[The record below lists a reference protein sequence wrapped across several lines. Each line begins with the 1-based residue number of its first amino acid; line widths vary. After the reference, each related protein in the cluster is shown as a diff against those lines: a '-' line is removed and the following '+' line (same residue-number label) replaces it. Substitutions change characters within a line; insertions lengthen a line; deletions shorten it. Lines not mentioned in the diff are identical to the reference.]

1 MTDAKAL
8 HRDLMNALLPHIA
21 PTVYHDIRRVV
32 TLAWAIVGLCLT
44 RTVRLTAW
52 AEVVEGRATYAA
64 SRVRRF
70 ARWLHH
76 GAIDPTEWY
85 PGVLK
90 AALRDWTPGTRTY
103 LALDTTVLAPF
114 VLIRVSLVYRGRAI
128 PLAWKALRH
137 ASAMVSFAAYQEV
150 LERVRALLPEGS
162 TVTLLADRGFLH
174 EQLIRYAQQHHW
186 HYRIRMSGSTLVQVP
201 HHATRAVEQ
210 LRPAV
215 GHAHF
220 YHNVTV
226 FGTATGPVHLAV
238 AQPLDVPTD
247 PWYIASDEPTSRQTL
262 SEYGLR
268 FDIEET
274 FLDDKS
280 GGFQVQTS
288 ELQSP
293 DALERLFLILALAT
307 LHFTS
312 IGLSVVRADVRR
324 WVDTHWDRGLSYFK
338 IGWRWLVQQ
347 YRRAWRVFATF
358 WLDPA
363 PDPAPAIASRR
374 QAALPG
380 RQWVLVQKC

>member
-8 HRDLMNALLPHIA
+8 HRDLMKAMLTHLPRSI
-21 PTVYHDIRRVV
+21 YGDIRRVV
-32 TLAWAIVGLCLT
+32 TLAWAVVGLCLT

-52 AEVVEGRATYAA
+52 AEIVEGRATYAA

-76 GAIDPTEWY
+76 PAIDPTIWY
-85 PGVLK
+85 PPLLH
-90 AALRDWTPGTRTY
+90 AALRDWTPARRVY
-103 LALDTTVLAPF
+103 VALDTTVLGPF
-114 VLIRVSLVYRGRAI
+114 VLIRASLIYRGRAI
-128 PLAWKALRH
+128 ALAWKALRH
-137 ASAMVSFAAYQEV
+137 ASAMVSFETYQPV
-150 LERVRALLPEGS
+150 LEQVRTLLPADIPI
-162 TVTLLADRGFLH
+162 TVLADRGFLH
-174 EQLIRYAQQHHW
+174 EHLIRYTQQHHW
-186 HYRIRMSGSTLVQVP
+186 HYRIRMPGDTLVQRP
-201 HHATRAVEQ
+201 QHAVRVVEQ
-210 LRPAV
+210 LRPAA

-220 YHNVTV
+220 YHNVTI
-226 FGTATGPVHLAV
+226 FGTAIGPVHLVV
-238 AQPLDVPTD
+238 AQPADAPDD
-247 PWYIASDEPTSRQTL
+247 PWYIASDEPTSQQTL
-262 SEYGLR
+262 DEYGLR

-288 ELQSP
+288 ELQTP
-293 DALERLFLILALAT
+293 EALSRLFLVLAIAS

-312 IGLSVVRADVRR
+312 TGVAVVRANVRR

-347 YRRAWRVFATF
+347 YRRAWQTLTTF

-374 QAALPG
+374 QAARPS
-380 RQWVLVQKC
+380 RQWTVVQIC

>member
-8 HRDLMNALLPHIA
+8 HRDLMKALLTHI
-21 PTVYHDIRRVV
+21 PRSVYHDIRRVV

-52 AEVVEGRATYAA
+52 AEVVDGRATYAA

-76 GAIDPTEWY
+76 PAIAPTQWY
-85 PGVLK
+85 PPLLK
-90 AALRDWTPGTRTY
+90 AALRDWELQTHRY
-103 LALDTTVLAPF
+103 IALDTTVLGPF
-114 VLIRVSLVYRGRAI
+114 VLIRAALVYRGRAI
-128 PLAWKALRH
+128 ALAWKALRH
-137 ASAMVSFAAYQEV
+137 ASAMVAFEVYQPI
-150 LERVRALLPEGS
+150 LEQVRTRLPADS
-162 TVTLLADRGFLH
+162 RITLLADRGFLH
-174 EQLIRYAQQHHW
+174 EQLIRYTQQHHW
-186 HYRIRMSGSTLVQVP
+186 HYRIRMAGNTLVQQSQ
-201 HHATRAVEQ
+201 HAVRTVER
-210 LRPAV
+210 LRPAA
-215 GHAHF
+215 GQAHF
-220 YHNVTV
+220 YHNVTI
-226 FGTATGPVHLAV
+226 FGTAIGPVHLVV
-238 AQPLDVPTD
+238 AQPADAPDD
-247 PWYIASDEPTSRQTL
+247 PWYIASDELTSQQTL
-262 SEYGLR
+262 TEYGLR

-288 ELQSP
+288 ELQTP
-293 DALERLFLILALAT
+293 EALERLFLVLAIAS

-312 IGLSVVRADVRR
+312 VGLEVVRADLRR

-347 YRRAWRVFATF
+347 YHRAWRVFATF

-374 QAALPG
+374 QAARPK
-380 RQWVLVQKC
+380 RQWTIVQIC

>member
-8 HRDLMNALLPHIA
+8 HRDLMKAILTHLPRS
-21 PTVYHDIRRVV
+21 VYGDIRRVV

-52 AEVVEGRATYAA
+52 AEIVEGRATYAA

-70 ARWLHH
+70 ARFLHH
-76 GAIDPTEWY
+76 PAIDSTAWY
-85 PGVLK
+85 PPLLK
-90 AALRDWTPGTRTY
+90 AALHDWTPAMHWY
-103 LALDTTVLAPF
+103 VALDTTVLEPF
-114 VLIRVSLVYRGRAI
+114 VLIRASLVYRGRAI

-137 ASAMVSFAAYQEV
+137 ASAMVGFDTYQAV
-150 LERVRALLPEGS
+150 LDQVRTLLPAS
-162 TVTLLADRGFLH
+162 SRVTLLADRGFLH

-186 HYRIRMSGSTLVQVP
+186 HYRIRMLGSTLVQCP
-201 HHATRAVEQ
+201 HHATRTVEQ
-210 LRPAV
+210 LRPDA
-215 GHAHF
+215 GYAHF
-220 YHNVTV
+220 YHNVTI
-226 FGTATGPVHLAV
+226 FGTALGPIHLVV
-238 AQPLDVPTD
+238 AQPLGAPDD
-247 PWYIASDEPTSRQTL
+247 PWYIASDELTSQQTL
-262 SEYGLR
+262 AEYGLR

-288 ELQSP
+288 ELQTP
-293 DALERLFLILALAT
+293 EALERLFLVLAIAT

-312 IGLSVVRADVRR
+312 TGVAVVRADVRR

-338 IGWRWLVQQ
+338 IGWRWLVQH
-347 YRRAWRVFATF
+347 YRRAWQTFATF

-380 RQWVLVQKC
+380 RQWTGVQIC

>member
-8 HRDLMNALLPHIA
+8 HRDLMKALLAHI
-21 PTVYHDIRRVV
+21 PRSVYHDIRRVV

-76 GAIDPTEWY
+76 PAIDPTIWY
-85 PGVLK
+85 PPLLTTT
-90 AALRDWTPGTRTY
+90 LRDWTSDTRVY
-103 LALDTTVLAPF
+103 VALDTTVLAPF
-114 VLIRVSLVYRGRAI
+114 VLIRASLVYRGRAI

-137 ASAMVSFAAYQEV
+137 ASAMVSFDAYKTV
-150 LERVRALLPEGS
+150 LDQVHALLPAS
-162 TVTLLADRGFLH
+162 SQVTLLADRGFLH

-186 HYRIRMSGSTLVQVP
+186 HYRIRMSGSTLVQVR

-215 GHAHF
+215 GQAHF
-220 YHNVTV
+220 YHNVAI
-226 FGTATGPVHLAV
+226 FGTSLGPLHLVV
-238 AQPLDVPTD
+238 AQPADVPDD
-247 PWYIASDEPTSRQTL
+247 PWYIASDELTSQQTL
-262 SEYGLR
+262 EEYGLR
-268 FDIEET
+268 FDIEES

-288 ELQSP
+288 ELQTP
-293 DALERLFLILALAT
+293 EALERLFLILAIAT

-312 IGLSVVRADVRR
+312 IGLEVVRADVRR

-338 IGWRWLVQQ
+338 IGWRWLIQQ
-347 YRRAWRVFATF
+347 YRRAWQTFATF

-374 QAALPG
+374 RASLPG
-380 RQWVLVQKC
+380 RSWILTQIC

>member
-8 HRDLMNALLPHIA
+8 HRDLMKALLTHLPRS
-21 PTVYHDIRRVV
+21 VYGDIRRVV

-52 AEVVEGRATYAA
+52 AEVVEGRAQYAA

-70 ARWLHH
+70 ARWLHQS
-76 GAIDPTEWY
+76 AIDPTKWY
-85 PGVLK
+85 PPLLK
-90 AALRDWTPGTRTY
+90 ATLRDWTPSTRVY
-103 LALDTTVLAPF
+103 VALDTTVLGPF

-137 ASAMVSFAAYQEV
+137 ASAMVSFDAYRPV
-150 LERVRALLPEGS
+150 LEQVRLLLPAGS
-162 TVTLLADRGFLH
+162 QVTLLADRGFLH

-210 LRPAV
+210 LRPAA
-215 GHAHF
+215 GQAHF
-220 YHNVTV
+220 YHNVTI
-226 FGTATGPVHLAV
+226 FGTALGPLHLVV
-238 AQPLDVPTD
+238 AQPADLPTD
-247 PWYIASDEPTSRQTL
+247 PWYIASDELTSQQTL
-262 SEYGLR
+262 EEYGLR
-268 FDIEET
+268 FDIEEN

-288 ELQSP
+288 ELQTP
-293 DALERLFLILALAT
+293 EALERLFLVLAIAT

-312 IGLSVVRADVRR
+312 TGVEVVRADVRR

-347 YRRAWRVFATF
+347 YRRAWRTFASF

-363 PDPAPAIASRR
+363 PDPVPALASRR

-380 RQWVLVQKC
+380 RQWILVQIC

>member
-8 HRDLMNALLPHIA
+8 HRDLMNALLPHIP

-52 AEVVEGRATYAA
+52 AEIVEGRATYAA

-70 ARWLHH
+70 ARWLDHP
-76 GAIDPTEWY
+76 AIDPVEWY
-85 PGVLK
+85 SGVLK
-90 AALRDWTPGTRTY
+90 TALRDWTPGTRWY
-103 LALDTTVLAPF
+103 VALDTTVLAPF

-137 ASAMVSFAAYQEV
+137 ASAMVSFDAYQPV
-150 LERVRALLPEGS
+150 LERLRALLPEGS

-174 EQLIRYAQQHHW
+174 EQLIRYTQQHHW

-210 LRPAV
+210 LRPAL
-215 GHAHF
+215 GQAHF
-220 YHNVTV
+220 YHNVTI
-226 FGTATGPVHLAV
+226 FGTAIGPVHLAV
-238 AQPLDVPTD
+238 AQPVDVPTD

-262 SEYGLR
+262 DDYGLR

-312 IGLSVVRADVRR
+312 IGLEVVRADVRR
-324 WVDTHWDRGLSYFK
+324 WVDTHWDRGLSYIK
-338 IGWRWLVQQ
+338 IGWRWLIQQ
-347 YRRAWRVFATF
+347 YRRAWRGFATF

-363 PDPAPAIASRR
+363 PDPARAIASRR

-380 RQWVLVQKC
+380 RQWVFVQKC